1 MLFPYTKTAEFPFNP
16 APYYFINLSVTKLFI
31 LSSLLAFFSFTF
43 EKEKV
48 SIEHTCTSSWGFYG
62 HKRINRMAVFTLP
75 PELFSFYKSNI
86 EFITEHAVDPDKR
99 RYAAEG
105 EAPRHYIDIDHYV
118 SGNEDPFKV
127 VPENWDEAVRKYT
140 QDTLEAYGIVP
151 WHIEV
156 MTNRLTKAFRN
167 NDLDNI
173 LRLSAD
179 IGHYIG
185 DAHVPLHTTENYNGQ
200 LTGQLGIHGFWES
213 RIPELIA
220 EDWDYFVGQASYIE
234 TPLNRA
240 WEIIQQSHY
249 ALDSVLAFE
258 KELTTTFDTDKK
270 YSFENRG
277 AVIMKVYSIEFTKA
291 YNAKLNGMVERRM
304 QQSIQAVGSFWYSAW
319 IKAGKP
325 DLENLLSKPISK
337 KLDAEFSR
345 VNAAHK
351 AKKIKGRI
359 HNE

>member
-1 MLFPYTKTAEFPFNP
+1 MVRLILDRSNLRLFKNLQSTKT
-16 APYYFINLSVTKLFI
+16 
-31 LSSLLAFFSFTF
+31 SL
-43 EKEKV
+43 
-48 SIEHTCTSSWGFYG
+48 
-62 HKRINRMAVFTLP
+62 
-75 PELFSFYKSNI
+75 
-86 EFITEHAVDPDKR
+86 
-99 RYAAEG
+99 
-105 EAPRHYIDIDHYV
+105 YV
-118 SGNEDPFKV
+118 
-127 VPENWDEAVRKYT
+127 Y
-140 QDTLEAYGIVP
+140 
-151 WHIEV
+151 H
-156 MTNRLTKAFRN
+156 
-167 NDLDNI
+167 
-173 LRLSAD
+173 
-179 IGHYIG
+179 
-185 DAHVPLHTTENYNGQ
+185 
-200 LTGQLGIHGFWES
+200 
-213 RIPELIA
+213 
-220 EDWDYFVGQASYIE
+220 
-234 TPLNRA
+234 
-240 WEIIQQSHY
+240 
-249 ALDSVLAFE
+249 LAFE